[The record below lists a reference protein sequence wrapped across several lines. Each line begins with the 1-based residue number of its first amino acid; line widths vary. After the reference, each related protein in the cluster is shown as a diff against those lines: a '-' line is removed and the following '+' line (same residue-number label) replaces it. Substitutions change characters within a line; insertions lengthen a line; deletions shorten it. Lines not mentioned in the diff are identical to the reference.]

1 MADHFLEVSL
11 PPSVEQFLLHIC
23 KLHDQPLPDTEVLRA
38 LASVGEVAALD
49 ALHKISCST
58 VRNLS
63 GFILHLVRKDSCAS
77 PQNKMVRVSPHQSP
91 SSSCPV
97 SQLQSPST
105 CSVSLHQSP
114 STFSVCSG
122 QGLGTAENASLQPPT
137 PEKSGSFSSSVLD
150 RARISQFVAL
160 GELEFR
166 KAFLLLSYIGGE
178 SLERVTTADQ
188 IQSLSQLTME
198 KFEDEVWKIFGKK
211 YVTNEE
217 RRVYV
222 DWDRRKTH
230 IYHCHVAL
238 DGSCRFKGPFLN
250 NTKTHLQRVLGDDNV
265 LMVKFAEDKSDTP
278 LSNHSGGS
286 FYAYSKIARDGIL
299 LGLRRYHFFVFKDGG
314 KEEKKK
320 NPTTSAVKCYFVRM
334 ESDAYIDKIEPYKL
348 SNRTVFEARSLF
360 MHAHMVSSIASYMAR
375 FSLILSK
382 TINLK
387 IDLSTVNVQR
397 IGDIPCKDIY
407 GNVIYRD
414 GKPLIHTD
422 GTGFISEDLALEC
435 PMNVF
440 KGQAK
445 HDADLKAIW
454 QRIPAFEGFQNK
466 TLQLTLPGLE
476 LREPPLLIQFRL
488 FYNGLAVKGTFLLN
502 KQLPP
507 RTIQIR
513 DSMIKVE
520 IDPDLENFETEN
532 SLELVGTSNP
542 PKRTFL
548 SRNLIALLN
557 YGGVPREY
565 FMNILVDALKDVQGV
580 FSSKR
585 AALRVSINNGEM
597 DDFLVARMILAG
609 IPLDESYLQYRLSVL
624 LKEEK
629 KSLKSGRLHVP
640 ECYYLMGTVDPTFTL
655 ESGEVCV
662 ILENGQINGKVL
674 VYRNPGLHFGDIHV
688 LTAKYVEKLVPVVG
702 NAKYAIF
709 FSSKGPRSVA
719 DEIAGGDFDG
729 DMYWV
734 SRNSQLLEYFRPC
747 EPWRPSPSTEVVT
760 NKKPKEFSADELE
773 NELFK
778 LFLSTRFQPSYAK
791 SVAADNWLAL
801 MDQFLMLGEERKEE
815 RNCIRAKILQLINIY
830 YDALDAPKKGGKK
843 IEVPKHLKAG
853 TLPHF
858 MERGK
863 NSYVSTSILGQIFD
877 TANMYQ
883 EEVPNIEVQKLPCF
897 EEELPEYIFMKWKF
911 LYELYRKDMV
921 DAMQL
926 DPDAKNIAAE
936 ATIKKY
942 KEILYGAE
950 ELEGSP
956 RSNEE
961 VYQEA
966 LAIYQVT
973 YDHAMSRSVR
983 NCGFA
988 WKVAGSALFK
998 LYAIKHSERSFHCL
1012 PSVMRE
1018 IFR

>member
-11 PPSVEQFLLHIC
+11 PPSVEHFLLQIC
-23 KLHDQPLPDTEVLRA
+23 ELHDQPLPDAEVRWA

-49 ALHKISCST
+49 ALHKISCSSP

-63 GFILHLVRKDSCAS
+63 GFILHMVRKDSCAS

-91 SSSCPV
+91 SSCCRV

-105 CSVSLHQSP
+105 CSVSLHQSL
-114 STFSVCSG
+114 STFSLSSG
-122 QGLGTAENASLQPPT
+122 QGLGTAENASFQPPT
-137 PEKSGSFSSSVLD
+137 PEKSGSFSSSVSD

-178 SLERVTTADQ
+178 SLERVTTAEQ
-188 IQSLSQLTME
+188 IQSLSQLAME

-211 YVTNEE
+211 YITNEE
-217 RRVYV
+217 RRMYV

-230 IYHCHVAL
+230 IYHCYVAL
-238 DGSCRFKGPFLN
+238 DGSYRFKGPFLN

-265 LMVKFAEDKSDTP
+265 LMVKFAEDKSDTHLP
-278 LSNHSGGS
+278 NHTGGS
-286 FYAYSKIARDGIL
+286 FYAYNKIARDGIL
-299 LGLRRYHFFVFKDGG
+299 LGLRRYRFFVFKDGG

-334 ESDAYIDKIEPYKL
+334 ESDAYVDKIEPYKL

-382 TINLK
+382 TIKLK
-387 IDLSTVNVQR
+387 IDLSTVKVQR

-445 HDADLKAIW
+445 HDADLK
-454 QRIPAFEGFQNK
+454 RIPAFEGFQNK
-466 TLQLTLPGLE
+466 TLPLTLPGLE

-488 FYNGLAVKGTFLLN
+488 FYNGLAVKGTFLVN

-520 IDPDLENFETEN
+520 IDPDLVNFETEN

-565 FMNILVDALKDVQGV
+565 FMTILVDALKDVQGV

-629 KSLKSGRLHVP
+629 KSLKSGRLHMP
-640 ECYYLMGTVDPTFTL
+640 ECYYLMGTVDPTCTL

-688 LTAKYVEKLVPVVG
+688 LTAKYVEELVPVVG

-760 NKKPKEFSADELE
+760 NRKPKEFSVEELE

-815 RNCIRAKILQLINIY
+815 RNRIRAKILQLINIY

-877 TANMYQ
+877 TVNMYQ

-897 EEELPEYIFMKWKF
+897 EEEVPEYIFMKWKF

-956 RSNEE
+956 RSNDD

-973 YDHAMSRSVR
+973 YDHAMSHSVR
-983 NCGFA
+983 NCVFA

-998 LYAIKHSERSFHCL
+998 LYAIKHSERSFLCL

-1018 IFR
+1018 IFS

>member
-11 PPSVEQFLLHIC
+11 PPSVEHFLLQIC
-23 KLHDQPLPDTEVLRA
+23 ELHDQPLPDAEVRWA

-49 ALHKISCST
+49 ALHKISCSSP

-63 GFILHLVRKDSCAS
+63 GFILHMVRKDSCAS

-91 SSSCPV
+91 SSCCRV

-105 CSVSLHQSP
+105 CSVSLHQSL
-114 STFSVCSG
+114 STFSVSSG
-122 QGLGTAENASLQPPT
+122 QGLGTAENASFQPPT
-137 PEKSGSFSSSVLD
+137 PEKSGSFSSSVSD

-178 SLERVTTADQ
+178 SLERVTTAEQ
-188 IQSLSQLTME
+188 IQSLSQLAME

-211 YVTNEE
+211 YITNEE
-217 RRVYV
+217 RRV
-222 DWDRRKTH
+222 
-230 IYHCHVAL
+230 
-238 DGSCRFKGPFLN
+238 
-250 NTKTHLQRVLGDDNV
+250 
-265 LMVKFAEDKSDTP
+265 
-278 LSNHSGGS
+278 
-286 FYAYSKIARDGIL
+286 
-299 LGLRRYHFFVFKDGG
+299 
-314 KEEKKK
+314 
-320 NPTTSAVKCYFVRM
+320 
-334 ESDAYIDKIEPYKL
+334 
-348 SNRTVFEARSLF
+348 
-360 MHAHMVSSIASYMAR
+360 
-375 FSLILSK
+375 
-382 TINLK
+382 
-387 IDLSTVNVQR
+387 
-397 IGDIPCKDIY
+397 
-407 GNVIYRD
+407 
-414 GKPLIHTD
+414 
-422 GTGFISEDLALEC
+422 
-435 PMNVF
+435 
-440 KGQAK
+440 
-445 HDADLKAIW
+445 
-454 QRIPAFEGFQNK
+454 
-466 TLQLTLPGLE
+466 
-476 LREPPLLIQFRL
+476 
-488 FYNGLAVKGTFLLN
+488 
-502 KQLPP
+502 LPP

-520 IDPDLENFETEN
+520 IDPDLVNFETEN

-565 FMNILVDALKDVQGV
+565 FMTILVDALKDVQGV

-640 ECYYLMGTVDPTFTL
+640 ECYYLMGTVDPTCTL

-674 VYRNPGLHFGDIHV
+674 VYRNPGLHLGDIHV
-688 LTAKYVEKLVPVVG
+688 LTAKYVEELVPVVG

-760 NKKPKEFSADELE
+760 NRKPKEFSVEELE

-815 RNCIRAKILQLINIY
+815 RNRIRAKILQLINIY

-877 TANMYQ
+877 TVNMYQ

-897 EEELPEYIFMKWKF
+897 EEEVPEYIFMKWKF

-956 RSNEE
+956 RSNDD

-973 YDHAMSRSVR
+973 YDHAMSHSVR
-983 NCGFA
+983 NCVFA

-998 LYAIKHSERSFHCL
+998 LYAIKHSERSFLCL

-1018 IFR
+1018 IFS